1 MCCRPIREKQLAILI
16 WRHLLQAMNRQSRN
30 LALASDAQ
38 VSVAQVRVCVNRFL
52 LSQVGSQF
60 CAGEAE
66 LDVLKQTWRVPI
78 LMVTPGFIAG
88 EVGEATV
95 QAYNCQIAKHTNA
108 EEIYAAADK
117 LRNRHHAA
125 IKTAFL
131 RT

>member
-1 MCCRPIREKQLAILI
+1 MS
-16 WRHLLQAMNRQSRN
+16 RQSRN

-38 VSVAQVRVCVNRFL
+38 VSGAQVRASVNRFL

-66 LDVLKQTWRVPI
+66 LDVLKQTWCVQI
-78 LMVTPGFIAG
+78 LMVTPGFIVG

-95 QAYNCQIAKHTNA
+95 QAYNCQIVKHTDA
-108 EEIYAAADK
+108 EEIYAAADQ
-117 LRNRHHAA
+117 LRKRQQAA

-131 RT
+131 RTRKG